1 MKKIGGLI
9 LLVSLGL
16 TGCSTA
22 GNEAAPAVSKPATFE
37 PVPTVTPTPT
47 TTAAPFLAAPVP
59 TTALPPAFT
68 DESTKAKYLD
78 GVKNSLNAWRDG
90 VRPSDETLLVGAAQA
105 CSLFAQGMT
114 YTEIGAL
121 AGENDIQ
128 RTNGVAV
135 AVYASRNFCTEY
147 NTDNL

>member
-1 MKKIGGLI
+1 MRKTWGLI
-9 LLVSLGL
+9 LLVSVGL
-16 TGCSTA
+16 TGCSSGGAEAVPA
-22 GNEAAPAVSKPATFE
+22 GSTPAPSEPAITVS
-37 PVPTVTPTPT
+37 PTPPAS
-47 TTAAPFLAAPVP
+47 AAPFLAAPVP
-59 TTALPPAFT
+59 TTALPPAFA
-68 DESTKAKYLD
+68 DESTKAKYLN
-78 GVKNSLNAWRDG
+78 GVKSSLNAWRDG